1 MRIHKYLAQIGKGSR
16 REIEDWIRDGRIF
29 LNGERAELGDQL
41 EEGDELIV
49 DNETIMVNELEDF
62 EPKLLVYHKP
72 VGEVCTRTDP
82 EGRPTVFDRLPP
94 LQGQRWVVMGRL
106 DINTSGLLLFST
118 EGDFANRVMH
128 PSSQIEREYAVRV
141 YGQVGDNAIK
151 ALKEGVQ
158 LEDGLA
164 RFKRIEYRG
173 GEGENHWYHVVLCEG
188 KNREVRRMWETQG
201 VQVSRL
207 IRIRFGHL
215 LLSRELRVG
224 QTRLLNDHDMFQLSE
239 QIGVQLKRRT
249 GLYGRAK
256 VRTEVAR
263 KTDNSPQAKK
273 GGYLRRRR
281 I

>member
-1 MRIHKYLAQIGKGSR
+1 MRIQKYLAQIGKGSR

-29 LNGERAELGDQL
+29 LNGERAELGEQL

-49 DNETIMVNELEDF
+49 DDETILVDALDDF

-141 YGQVGDNAIK
+141 YGQVNDGAIK

-207 IRIRFGHL
+207 IRIRFGHI
-215 LLSRELRVG
+215 LLSRELRAG

-256 VRTEVAR
+256 VRTEAAR
-263 KTDNSPQAKK
+263 SPDNNPSTKK
-273 GGYLRRRR
+273 GGFLRRRR
-281 I
+281 T